1 MTVCGTCKTCGGDT
15 YDYVCLHCQREEIKQ
30 LQAEIERLRGALRF
44 ACTPPWQ
51 THGAKLGVVDETLLN
66 YYLRRA
72 AEAAKEPTP

>member
-1 MTVCGTCKTCGGDT
+1 MAR
-15 YDYVCLHCQREEIKQ
+15 DYAEDLRYIADIQEDANSGVLRGAA
-30 LQAEIERLRGALRF
+30 AEIERLWGALRL